1 MSIFLGGTGS
11 ANELDDYE
19 EGTFTPYIAQ
29 GRTGTITYANQTG
42 FYTKIGNTVFLR
54 FYMQMS
60 GGSTNGS
67 VFYIGGLPFN
77 NINTTAYEGGG
88 YHTYQNAFF
97 DSGDPRDNH
106 PWLAL
111 NSSQVNFHKTSN
123 GGSVNGNETTTNQH
137 YLIFHLQ
144 HIVA

>member
-1 MSIFLGGTGS
+1 
-11 ANELDDYE
+11 
-19 EGTFTPYIAQ
+19 
-29 GRTGTITYANQTG
+29 
-42 FYTKIGNTVFLR
+42 
-54 FYMQMS
+54 MS
-60 GGSTNGS
+60 GGTTNGS
-67 VFYIGGLPFN
+67 TFQIGGLPFT
-77 NINTTAYEGGG
+77 NISTTAYEGGG

-106 PWLAL
+106 PWLAI

-123 GGSVNGNETTTNQH
+123 GGAVTGNETTTNQH